1 MASYITVDGG
11 TTNTRLYL
19 VCDGSVVAEEKLSV
33 GARNGAEALKSAVK
47 DGISR
52 LLDGCGITENQVTA
66 ILASGMITS
75 EYGLCNL
82 PHITLPAG
90 RRELRE
96 AMERVEFPEISA
108 LPWYFI
114 RGVKSVGETL
124 EETDVMRG
132 EETELMG
139 ILDGDAASGALY
151 VLPGSHSKHVSVDGE
166 GRIVGFCTMLSG
178 ELFAAVMQ
186 NTILRDAAD
195 FEHNTVIE
203 EKLYRGYE
211 YCRDRGIN
219 EALFKT
225 RILKNLFAA
234 SKEECYSYL
243 LGCVLCHEVGAII
256 GRPEEAVIIGGQ
268 KQFRLALSSLLRRYG
283 EKRVVTLSD
292 EAVAR
297 STALGA
303 VKIFEA

>member
-1 MASYITVDGG
+1 MATYITVDGG

-19 VCDGSVVAEEKLSV
+19 VRDGSVVAEEKLSV
-33 GARNGAEALKSAVK
+33 GARNGADALKSAVK

-52 LLDGCGITENQVTA
+52 LLGAQDITEDDVTA
-66 ILASGMITS
+66 IIASGMITS

-82 PHITLPAG
+82 THITLPAG
-90 RRELRE
+90 RSELQKT
-96 AMERVEFPEISA
+96 MERVEFPEIST

-114 RGVKSVGETL
+114 RGVKSVGASL

-139 ILDGDAASGALY
+139 IIGGDASGALY
-151 VLPGSHSKHVSVDGE
+151 VLPGSHSKLISVDGE
-166 GRIVGFCTMLSG
+166 GRIVSFCTMLSG

-203 EKLYRGYE
+203 EKLFQGYE

-243 LGCVLCHEVGAII
+243 LGCVLCHEVGAILAK
-256 GRPEEAVIIGGQ
+256 PEETVVIGGQ
-268 KQFRLALSSLLRRYG
+268 KQFRLALSALLRKYG
-283 EKRVVTLSD
+283 KKQVVTLSD
-292 EAVAR
+292 EDVAC

-303 VKIFEA
+303 VRIFES